1 MKADWVSNL
10 IFSLVWALY
19 VPKPENENY
28 LWLFCLL
35 HFLFALLLW
44 TAVDVTRYSPHWR
57 DKPVFAFIIFAPM
70 VPMNLYGAML
80 ALEVLW
86 NSTLLG

>member
-10 IFSLVWALY
+10 IFALVWSLY
-19 VPKPENENY
+19 VPKPASEEH
-28 LWLFCLL
+28 LWLFHLL

-44 TAVDVTRYSPHWR
+44 TAIDVTRYSPHWR

-70 VPMNLYGAML
+70 VPMNLYGAMML
-80 ALEVLW
+80 LELLW
-86 NSTLLG
+86 N